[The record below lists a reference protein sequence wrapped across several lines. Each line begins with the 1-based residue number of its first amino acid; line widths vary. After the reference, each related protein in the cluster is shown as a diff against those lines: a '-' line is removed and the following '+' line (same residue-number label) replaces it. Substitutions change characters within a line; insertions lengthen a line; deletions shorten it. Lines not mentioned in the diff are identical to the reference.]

1 MKQERI
7 GQLEQNLT
15 LVANRN
21 ECIPSQWDTRVDEF
35 KLEELIKGTWL
46 LSLLLVIRLL
56 RDALAGPSP
65 SHWRPGNS
73 FVNFTSINKQLE
85 KY

>member
-35 KLEELIKGTWL
+35 KLEELIKDT
-46 LSLLLVIRLL
+46 
-56 RDALAGPSP
+56 
-65 SHWRPGNS
+65 
-73 FVNFTSINKQLE
+73 
-85 KY
+85 